1 MTSLLRYRLR
11 HLRRHVL
18 IALAVVLVA
27 VALLVGTISQLLP
40 MVESHP
46 DKVAAWLSERA
57 GQPVAFDR
65 LDTRWTRRGPLLQL
79 DGLRIGQGNGVR
91 VGQAEVLVA
100 MYSGLLPGEPLTEL
114 RLRGLA
120 LTLERTED
128 GRWSVR
134 GLPSDNSGGD
144 PLDALRRLGEL
155 QVIGGQLQVQAPSIG
170 IQTRIPR
177 VDVRLRVDGERLRVG
192 AKGWINTQAPPLT
205 AVVDFQRKQGDGQAW
220 FSAEPA
226 DLAAWSPLLQVAGV
240 QVRKG
245 NGELN
250 GWLQLQDHRVV
261 AVTAEGEL
269 GQVQLSGAAL
279 PDVAEAPTVTFE
291 KLQLRAR
298 WTAIDGGWRVDA
310 PQLRISDGTR
320 DGTQVLDGLL
330 LAGGRHFALQGR
342 QLDVAPLLQVAA
354 LSDQLAPD
362 LRHWLYQSRPRM
374 RFGDIRVAGSVDGPM
389 RAEGELLDASF
400 KAAGHSPGISGL
412 RGHFEGDAQAVSLDL
427 RPDHIVRFDW
437 PTGFGVLHEL
447 QLSGQLI
454 GWKEGAGWQVG
465 TPALRVQG
473 KDYAADVRGG
483 MWFQGDGTRP
493 WINLAAKIDDVP
505 LTAAKG
511 FWVRSSMSEA
521 AVDWLD
527 AALVD
532 GTLRG
537 GTGLAVGDLDDWP
550 FDGNNGRFEAGG
562 HIVDGSIRFHDD
574 WPVMRRMDADITFI
588 SNGFELRGKGELAG
602 AKVDKLQAGIAD
614 FGESRLK
621 VQASTVDDSSRLLA
635 MLRQSPLQAS
645 YGDTLDNLSLR
656 GQAGVNFDL
665 MLPLHHDGGSEVLR
679 GDVDLR
685 GVQMADKRWDLQ
697 FDNVRG
703 KLNYSNEGFDAPA
716 LQVRHQDRDGVLALR
731 AGTPVK
737 NPAHAFEAELTAALD
752 AGKLLDRAPELAW
765 LKPYIHGTSDWTVGV
780 TLPATAAGARTAP
793 PTLLT
798 LDSNLQG
805 TRLQLPAPLNKP
817 AADALA
823 THVQAALPMGAGRID
838 VAFGKLM
845 ALAARSQN
853 GKTGVQ
859 VTMGSDQVD
868 HEPPADGLV
877 VNGRTPSLDALEWIS
892 LAKGGDGND
901 PGGVALK
908 QVDVLAD
915 QLLLI
920 GGRFAQTRLQL
931 RPGADAVAVQLS
943 GPALAGTLQIPT
955 ADGGTVSG
963 QFDRVHWQAAQ
974 AATVESSDTPVE
986 PMNPANIP
994 PLSLDINDLEFGAIK
1009 LGQTRLRTR
1018 PLADGL
1024 QVQELQVRAPKQV
1037 IDVQGAWRGVGARST
1052 TQVTAT
1058 VQTEDL
1064 GDLMQRL
1071 SYGGQVRGGE
1081 GRMQLQVGWN
1091 GAPMSFNPA
1100 SLEGGLEMNVRN
1112 GQLLEVEPGA
1122 GRVLGLL
1129 SVAQLPRRLMFDFR
1143 DLFSKG
1149 LAFNHIDGQVRF
1161 AGGMASTDK
1170 IGIESSAA
1178 DIAIRGQA
1186 DLRSQQFNQTI
1197 DVNPRSGNLLAV
1209 VGAVAGGPVGAA
1221 VGAAA
1226 NAVLGK
1232 PLGAIGAKTYKVT
1245 GPWKDPKVEVIDRD
1259 ETRLTPA
1266 QATPDAARS
1275 SP

>member
-1 MTSLLRYRLR
+1 MTTLLRYRLR

-57 GQPVAFDR
+57 GLPVAFDR

-120 LTLERTED
+120 LTLERADD

-134 GLPSDNSGGD
+134 GLPSSESGGD
-144 PLDALRRLGEL
+144 PLEALRRLGEL
-155 QVIGGQLQVQAPSIG
+155 QVIGGQLQVMAPSIG

-177 VDVRLRVDGERLRVG
+177 VDVRLRVDGQRLRVG
-192 AKGWINTQAPPLT
+192 ARGWINTQAPPLT
-205 AVVDFQRKQGDGQAW
+205 AVLDFQRRQGDGQAW
-220 FSAEPA
+220 FAAEPA

-240 QVRKG
+240 QVRQG
-245 NGELN
+245 SGELN
-250 GWLQLQDHRVV
+250 AWVQLQDHRVV

-269 GQVQLSGAAL
+269 EQVQLSGAPLQSAT
-279 PDVAEAPTVTFE
+279 AAPGVSFRN
-291 KLQLRAR
+291 LQLRAR
-298 WTAIDGGWRVDA
+298 WTALDGGWRVDA
-310 PQLRISDGTR
+310 PRLRINDGTSA
-320 DGTQVLDGLL
+320 GSQVLDGLL
-330 LAGGRHFALQGR
+330 LAGGKHFALQGQ

-354 LSDQLAPD
+354 LSDRVEPG
-362 LRHWLYQSRPRM
+362 LRRWLYQSRPSM
-374 RFGDIRVAGSVDGPM
+374 RFGDVRIAGSADGPV

-400 KAAGHSPGISGL
+400 RTVGNSPGVSGL
-412 RGHFEGDAQAVSLDL
+412 RGHFEGDGQAVSLDL
-427 RPDHIVRFDW
+427 RPDHVVRFDW

-447 QLSGQLI
+447 QLSGQVI
-454 GWKEGAGWQVG
+454 GWREGAGWQVG

-483 MWFQGDGTRP
+483 LWFQGDGTRP

-511 FWVRSSMSEA
+511 FWVRSSMSKA

-537 GTGLAVGDLDDWP
+537 ATGLAVGDLDDWP
-550 FDGNNGRFEAGG
+550 FKGNNGRFEAGG
-562 HIVDGSIRFHDD
+562 HIVDGSIRFHQD

-588 SNGFELRGKGELAG
+588 GAGFDVHGKGELAG
-602 AKVDKLQAGIAD
+602 VKVDQIQAGIAD
-614 FGESRLK
+614 WGQSRLQVK
-621 VQASTVDDSSRLLA
+621 ATTADDSNRLLA

-645 YGDTLDNLSLR
+645 YGDTLDNLALR
-656 GQAGVNFDL
+656 GPAAVNFDL
-665 MLPLHHDGGSEVLR
+665 MLPLHRDEGPGVLQ

-703 KLNYSNEGFDAPA
+703 KINYSGGGFEAPA
-716 LQVRHQDRDGVLALR
+716 LQVRHQERDGVLALR

-737 NPAHAFEAELTAALD
+737 DASHAFEAELTAALD
-752 AGKLLDRAPELAW
+752 AGKLLDRAPELGW

-780 TLPATAAGARTAP
+780 TLPATAVGARTVA

-817 AADALA
+817 AADALP

-859 VTMGSDQVD
+859 VTMGSDRVD
-868 HEPPADGLV
+868 HEPPADGLM

-892 LAKGGDGND
+892 LAKGGDSSD
-901 PGGVALK
+901 PGGLALK

-920 GGRFAQTRLQL
+920 GGRFEQTRLQL
-931 RPGADAVAVQLS
+931 RPGADAVAVQLN
-943 GPALAGTLQIPT
+943 GPALAGSLHIPA

-963 QFDRVHWQAAQ
+963 QLDRVHWQAAQ
-974 AATVESSDTPVE
+974 AATVESSDTPLA

-994 PLSLDINDLEFGAIK
+994 PLALDIGDLEFGALK

-1018 PLADGL
+1018 PLPDGL
-1024 QVQELQVRAPKQV
+1024 QVQELQVRAPRQV
-1037 IDVQGAWRGVGARST
+1037 IDLQGTWRGVGARAA
-1052 TQVTAT
+1052 TQMSAN

-1064 GDLMQRL
+1064 GDLLQRL
-1071 SYGGQVRGGE
+1071 GYGGQVRGGE
-1081 GRMQLQVGWN
+1081 GRVQLQAGWN
-1091 GAPMSFNPA
+1091 GSPMAFSAA
-1100 SLEGGLEMNVRN
+1100 SLEGGLDMSVRN

-1129 SVAQLPRRLMFDFR
+1129 SVAQLPRRLLFDFR

-1149 LAFNHIDGQVRF
+1149 LAFNHVEGHVRF
-1161 AGGMASTDK
+1161 AGGLASTDR
-1170 IGIESSAA
+1170 IGIESPAA
-1178 DIAIRGQA
+1178 DITIRGQA
-1186 DLRSQQFNQTI
+1186 DLRSQQFDQTI

-1232 PLGAIGAKTYKVT
+1232 PLGTIGAKTYKVT

-1259 ETRLTPA
+1259 ETRAAPPPA
-1266 QATPDAARS
+1266 ATDAART
-1275 SP
+1275 P